1 MNLDNYKSIYF
12 IGIGGIGMSALA
24 HYFVNQGAKVRGY
37 DRSKTEL
44 TKGLEK
50 IGVEIS
56 YDENIDSLK
65 DLQNIQLT
73 IFTPAINP
81 KNIYFEYFKKSQV
94 PLLKRSQILGEI
106 TKPLDTIA
114 VGGTHGKT
122 TTSSIIAHIL
132 TSDNK
137 NGLCFIGGITSNYK
151 SNFLI
156 GKGNFSV
163 VEADEYDRSFMNLFP
178 DTIVLT
184 SMDSDHLDIY
194 ENQDS
199 LVNAFK
205 DFTNLLSDNKK
216 LIVEENITHLFQE
229 NLSYGFKKDNDLQII
244 NIQIKEGLYLF
255 DIIFKNQTYENF
267 VFKMPGSY
275 NLLNAAGSILAC
287 LINGITVDSIKNGLQ
302 SYSGVK
308 RRFDVQLSLPKLIYI
323 DDYAHHP
330 KEIDSLLSA
339 VKSFYPQKFV
349 VGVFQPHLFSRTR
362 DFMDYFAESLSGF
375 DEIFLLP
382 IYPAREAPIEG
393 IDSSVLMQKIKNTN
407 KRLINSVD
415 ELFNFL
421 NREIDMVLLT
431 IGAGDIDKWPE
442 QIKKIALNA

>member
-1 MNLDNYKSIYF
+1 MNLDNFKSIYF

-24 HYFVNQGAKVRGY
+24 HYFVNQGAKVSGY

-44 TKGLEK
+44 TIELEK
-50 IGVEIS
+50 VGVEIS

-65 DLQNIQLT
+65 DLQNIQLV
-73 IFTPAINP
+73 IFTPAIDS
-81 KNIYFEYFKKSQV
+81 KNKYFEYFKKSQV
-94 PLLKRSQILGEI
+94 LLLKRSQILGEI

-114 VGGTHGKT
+114 VAGTHGKT

-137 NGLCFIGGITSNYK
+137 DGLCFIGGITSNYK
-151 SNFLI
+151 SNFLT

-184 SMDSDHLDIY
+184 SMDADHLDIY
-194 ENQDS
+194 ENKDF
-199 LVNAFK
+199 LVEAFK

-216 LIVEENITHLFQE
+216 LIVEENISHFFKE

-244 NIQIKEGLYLF
+244 NVKIKEGLYLF
-255 DIIFKNQTYENF
+255 DIVFNNQTYENF

-375 DEIFLLP
+375 DQIFLLP

-393 IDSSVLMQKIKNTN
+393 IDSSVLIQKIKNNN
-407 KRLINSVD
+407 KRIINSVS
-415 ELFNFL
+415 ELFNFI
-421 NREIDMVLLT
+421 NRDLDMVLLT
-431 IGAGDIDKWPE
+431 IGAGDIDQWPK

>member
-1 MNLDNYKSIYF
+1 MYLDNFKSIYF

-24 HYFVNQGAKVRGY
+24 HYFVIQGLKVSGY
-37 DRSKTEL
+37 DRNKTEL
-44 TKGLEK
+44 TKELEK

-56 YDENIDSLK
+56 YNEKIDSLK
-65 DLQNIQLT
+65 GLEKFQMA
-73 IFTPAINP
+73 IFTPAIKA
-81 KNIYFEYFKKSQV
+81 KNIYLEYFKKNQV
-94 PLLKRSQILGEI
+94 PLFKRSQILGEI

-114 VGGTHGKT
+114 VAGTHGKT
-122 TTSSIIAHIL
+122 TISSIIAHIL
-132 TSDNK
+132 ISDK
-137 NGLCFIGGITSNYK
+137 KDGLCFIGGITSNYK

-156 GKGNFSV
+156 GEGNFSV

-184 SMDSDHLDIY
+184 SMDVDHLDIY

-199 LVNAFK
+199 LVNSFK

-216 LIVEENITHLFQE
+216 LIVEENITHFFQE

-244 NIQIKEGLYLF
+244 NIQIKKGLYLF
-255 DIIFKNQTYENF
+255 DIVFKNQTFENF
-267 VFKMPGSY
+267 IFNMPGSY

-287 LINGITVDSIKNGLQ
+287 LINGISVESVRNGLKN
-302 SYSGVK
+302 YLGVK

-330 KEIDSLLSA
+330 KEIDSLFSA
-339 VKSFYPQKFV
+339 VKSFYPQKII
-349 VGVFQPHLFSRTR
+349 VGVFQPHLYSRTR
-362 DFMDYFAESLSGF
+362 DFMDDFAESLSGF

-393 IDSSVLMQKIKNTN
+393 IDSLVLMRKINNNN
-407 KRLINSVD
+407 KRIINSVS
-415 ELFNFL
+415 ELFNFI
-421 NREIDMVLLT
+421 NRDLDMVLLT

-442 QIKKIALNA
+442 QIKKIALND

>member
-24 HYFVNQGAKVRGY
+24 HYFVNQGAKVSGY

-44 TKGLEK
+44 TKDLEK

-56 YDENIDSLK
+56 YDENINSLK
-65 DLQNIQLT
+65 DLENIQLT

-184 SMDSDHLDIY
+184 SMDADHLDIY

-287 LINGITVDSIKNGLQ
+287 LINGITVESIKNGLK
-302 SYSGVK
+302 SYLGVK
-308 RRFDVQLSLPKLIYI
+308 RRFDIQLSLPKLIYI

-375 DEIFLLP
+375 DQIFLLP

-393 IDSSVLMQKIKNTN
+393 IDSSALIQKIKNNN
-407 KRLINSVD
+407 KRIINSVD

>member
-1 MNLDNYKSIYF
+1 MNLDNFKSIYF

-24 HYFVNQGAKVRGY
+24 HYFVNQGAKVSGY

-44 TKGLEK
+44 TIELEK
-50 IGVEIS
+50 VGVEIS

-65 DLQNIQLT
+65 DLQNIQLV
-73 IFTPAINP
+73 IFTPAIDS

-114 VGGTHGKT
+114 VAGTHGKT

-137 NGLCFIGGITSNYK
+137 DGLCFIGGITSNYK

-184 SMDSDHLDIY
+184 SMDADHLDIY
-194 ENQDS
+194 ENKDF
-199 LVNAFK
+199 LVEAFK

-216 LIVEENITHLFQE
+216 LIVEENISHFFDE

-244 NIQIKEGLYLF
+244 NVQIKEGLYLF
-255 DIIFKNQTYENF
+255 DIVFNNQTYENF

-362 DFMDYFAESLSGF
+362 DFLDYFAESLSGF
-375 DEIFLLP
+375 DQIFLLP

-393 IDSSVLMQKIKNTN
+393 VDSSVLMKKINNSN

-421 NREIDMVLLT
+421 NRDLDMVLVT
-431 IGAGDIDKWPE
+431 IGAGDIDKWPD

>member
-1 MNLDNYKSIYF
+1 MNLDNLKSIYF

-24 HYFVNQGAKVRGY
+24 HYFINMGVKVSGY
-37 DRSKTEL
+37 DRIRTEL
-44 TKGLEK
+44 TKELEK

-56 YDENIDSLK
+56 YEENIDFLK
-65 DLQNIQLT
+65 DLQNIQLA
-73 IFTPAINP
+73 IFTPAINL

-94 PLLKRSQILGEI
+94 PLLKRSQILGEV

-114 VGGTHGKT
+114 VAGTHGKT

-137 NGLCFIGGITSNYK
+137 DGLCFIGGIASNYK

-156 GKGNFSV
+156 GEGNFSV

-184 SMDSDHLDIY
+184 SMDADHLDIY
-194 ENQDS
+194 ENKDS
-199 LVNAFK
+199 LVEAFK
-205 DFTNLLSDNKK
+205 NFTNLLSDNKK
-216 LIVEENITHLFQE
+216 LIVEENISHFFKK

-244 NIQIKEGLYLF
+244 NIQIKEGFYSF
-255 DIIFKNQTYENF
+255 DIIFKNKTYDNF

-287 LINGITVDSIKNGLQ
+287 LINGITVESIKNGLQ
-302 SYSGVK
+302 SYIGVK
-308 RRFDVQLSLPKLIYI
+308 RRFDIQLSLPKLIYI

-375 DEIFLLP
+375 DQIFLLP

-393 IDSSVLMQKIKNTN
+393 IDSSVLMKKIKNNN
-407 KRLINSVD
+407 KRIINSVS

-421 NREIDMVLLT
+421 NRDLDMVLLT
-431 IGAGDIDKWPE
+431 IGAGNIDQWPKK
-442 QIKKIALNA
+442 IKKIALDA

>member
-24 HYFVNQGAKVRGY
+24 HYFVNQGAKVSGY

-44 TKGLEK
+44 TKDLEK

-56 YDENIDSLK
+56 YDENINSLK
-65 DLQNIQLT
+65 DLENIQLT

-184 SMDSDHLDIY
+184 SMDADHLDIY

-287 LINGITVDSIKNGLQ
+287 LINGITVESIKNGLK
-302 SYSGVK
+302 SYLGVK
-308 RRFDVQLSLPKLIYI
+308 RRFDIQLSLPKLIYI

-375 DEIFLLP
+375 DQIFLLP

>member
-1 MNLDNYKSIYF
+1 MNLDNFKSIYF

-24 HYFVNQGAKVRGY
+24 HYFVNQGAKVSGY

-44 TKGLEK
+44 TKELEK
-50 IGVEIS
+50 VGVEIS

-65 DLQNIQLT
+65 DLQNIQLV

-114 VGGTHGKT
+114 VAGTHGKT
-122 TTSSIIAHIL
+122 TTSSIIAHIFR
-132 TSDNK
+132 SDNK
-137 NGLCFIGGITSNYK
+137 DGLCFIGGITSNYK

-156 GKGNFSV
+156 GKGSFSV

-184 SMDSDHLDIY
+184 SMDADHLDIY
-194 ENQDS
+194 ENKDF
-199 LVNAFK
+199 LVKAFK

-216 LIVEENITHLFQE
+216 LIVEENISHFFKE

-244 NIQIKEGLYLF
+244 NVQIKEGLYLF
-255 DIIFKNQTYENF
+255 DIVFNNQTYENF

-375 DEIFLLP
+375 DQIFLLP

-393 IDSSVLMQKIKNTN
+393 IDSSVLMQKIKNNN
-407 KRLINSVD
+407 KRIINSVS
-415 ELFNFL
+415 ELFNFI
-421 NREIDMVLLT
+421 NRDLDMVLLT
-431 IGAGDIDKWPE
+431 IGAGDIDQWPK

>member
-1 MNLDNYKSIYF
+1 MNLDNFKSIYF

-24 HYFVNQGAKVRGY
+24 HYFVNQGVKVSGY
-37 DRSKTEL
+37 DRSKKEL
-44 TKGLEK
+44 TKELEK

-65 DLQNIQLT
+65 DLQNIQLV

-114 VGGTHGKT
+114 VAGTHGKT
-122 TTSSIIAHIL
+122 TTSSIISHIL
-132 TSDNK
+132 KSDNK
-137 NGLCFIGGITSNYK
+137 DGLCFIGGITSNYN
-151 SNFLI
+151 SNFSI
-156 GKGNFSV
+156 GEGDFSV

-178 DTIVLT
+178 NTIVLT
-184 SMDSDHLDIY
+184 SMDADHLDIY
-194 ENQDS
+194 ENKDS
-199 LVNAFK
+199 LLEAFN
-205 DFTNLLSDNKK
+205 DFANLLSDNKK
-216 LIVEENITHLFQE
+216 LIVEENISHFFEQKV
-229 NLSYGFKKDNDLQII
+229 SYGFKKDNDLQII

-255 DIIFKNQTYENF
+255 DIVFKNQTYENF

-287 LINGITVDSIKNGLQ
+287 LINGITVESIKKGLQ

-339 VKSFYPQKFV
+339 VKSFYPEKFV
-349 VGVFQPHLFSRTR
+349 VGVFQPHLYSRTR

-375 DEIFLLP
+375 DQIFLLP
-382 IYPAREAPIEG
+382 IYPAREAPIKG
-393 IDSSVLMQKIKNTN
+393 VDSFVLMQKIKNNN
-407 KRLINSVD
+407 KRIINSVS
-415 ELFNFL
+415 ELFNFI
-421 NREIDMVLLT
+421 NRDLDMVLLT
-431 IGAGDIDKWPE
+431 IGAGDIDQWPKL
-442 QIKKIALNA
+442 IKKIALNA

>member
-1 MNLDNYKSIYF
+1 MNLDNFKSIYF

-24 HYFVNQGAKVRGY
+24 HYFVNQGAKVSGY

-44 TKGLEK
+44 TIELEK
-50 IGVEIS
+50 VGVEIS
-56 YDENIDSLK
+56 YYESINTLK
-65 DLQNIQLT
+65 DLENIQLT

-94 PLLKRSQILGEI
+94 PLLKRSQILGKI

-137 NGLCFIGGITSNYK
+137 NGLCFIGGITSNYE

-308 RRFDVQLSLPKLIYI
+308 RRFDVSP
-323 DDYAHHP
+323 
-330 KEIDSLLSA
+330 
-339 VKSFYPQKFV
+339 
-349 VGVFQPHLFSRTR
+349 LF
-362 DFMDYFAESLSGF
+362 
-375 DEIFLLP
+375 P
-382 IYPAREAPIEG
+382 I
-393 IDSSVLMQKIKNTN
+393 V
-407 KRLINSVD
+407 
-415 ELFNFL
+415 
-421 NREIDMVLLT
+421 
-431 IGAGDIDKWPE
+431 
-442 QIKKIALNA
+442 

>member
-24 HYFVNQGAKVRGY
+24 HYFVNQGAKVSGY
-37 DRSKTEL
+37 DRIKTEL
-44 TKGLEK
+44 TKELEK
-50 IGVEIS
+50 VGVEIS
-56 YDENIDSLK
+56 YDENIDSLN
-65 DLQNIQLT
+65 DLKNIQLT

-94 PLLKRSQILGEI
+94 PLLKRSKILGEI

-156 GKGNFSV
+156 GEGNFSV

-184 SMDSDHLDIY
+184 SMDADHLDIY

-205 DFTNLLSDNKK
+205 DFTNLLIDNKK
-216 LIVEENITHLFQE
+216 LIVEENISHLFQE

-244 NIQIKEGLYLF
+244 NIQIKEGMYLF
-255 DIIFKNQTYENF
+255 NIVFKNQTYENF

-287 LINGITVDSIKNGLQ
+287 LINGITVESIKNGLK

-308 RRFDVQLSLPKLIYI
+308 RRFDIQLSLPKFIYI

-339 VKSFYPQKFV
+339 VKSFYPQKLI
-349 VGVFQPHLFSRTR
+349 VGVFQPHLYSRTR
-362 DFMDYFAESLSGF
+362 DFLDYFAESLSGF

-393 IDSSVLMQKIKNTN
+393 IDSSILMQKIKNTN

-421 NREIDMVLLT
+421 NIEIDMVLLT

>member
-1 MNLDNYKSIYF
+1 MNLDNFKSIYF

-44 TKGLEK
+44 TIELEK
-50 IGVEIS
+50 VGVEIS

-65 DLQNIQLT
+65 DLQNIQLV
-73 IFTPAINP
+73 IFTPAIDS

-114 VGGTHGKT
+114 VAGTHGKT
-122 TTSSIIAHIL
+122 TTSSILAHIL

-137 NGLCFIGGITSNYK
+137 DGLSLIGGITSNYK
-151 SNFLI
+151 SNFSI
-156 GKGNFSV
+156 GEGDFSE

-178 DTIVLT
+178 NTIVLT
-184 SMDSDHLDIY
+184 SMDADHLHIY
-194 ENQDS
+194 ENKDF
-199 LVNAFK
+199 LVEAFK

-216 LIVEENITHLFQE
+216 LIVEENISHFFKE

-244 NIQIKEGLYLF
+244 NVQIKEGLYLF
-255 DIIFKNQTYENF
+255 DIVFNNQTYENF

-375 DEIFLLP
+375 DQIFLLP

-393 IDSSVLMQKIKNTN
+393 IDSSVLIQKIKNNN
-407 KRLINSVD
+407 KRIINSVS
-415 ELFNFL
+415 ELFNFI
-421 NREIDMVLLT
+421 NRDLDMVLLT
-431 IGAGDIDKWPE
+431 IGAGDIDQWPK

>member
-1 MNLDNYKSIYF
+1 MYLDNFKSIYF

-24 HYFVNQGAKVRGY
+24 HYFVIQGLKVSGY
-37 DRSKTEL
+37 DRNKTEL
-44 TKGLEK
+44 TKELEK

-56 YDENIDSLK
+56 YNEKIDSLK
-65 DLQNIQLT
+65 GLEKFQMA
-73 IFTPAINP
+73 IFTPAVKA
-81 KNIYFEYFKKSQV
+81 KNIYLEYFKKNQV
-94 PLLKRSQILGEI
+94 PLFKRSQILGEI

-114 VGGTHGKT
+114 VAGTHGKT
-122 TTSSIIAHIL
+122 TISSIIAHIL
-132 TSDNK
+132 ISDK
-137 NGLCFIGGITSNYK
+137 KDGLCFIGGITSNYK

-156 GKGNFSV
+156 GEGNFSV

-184 SMDSDHLDIY
+184 SMDADHLDIY

-199 LVNAFK
+199 LVNSFK

-216 LIVEENITHLFQE
+216 LIVEENITHFFQE

-244 NIQIKEGLYLF
+244 NIQIKKGLYLF
-255 DIIFKNQTYENF
+255 DIVFKNQTFENF
-267 VFKMPGSY
+267 IFNMPGSY

-287 LINGITVDSIKNGLQ
+287 LINGISVESVRNGLKN
-302 SYSGVK
+302 YLGVK

-330 KEIDSLLSA
+330 KEIDSLFSA
-339 VKSFYPQKFV
+339 VKSFYPQKII
-349 VGVFQPHLFSRTR
+349 VGVFQPHLYSRTR
-362 DFMDYFAESLSGF
+362 DFMDDFAESLSGF

-393 IDSSVLMQKIKNTN
+393 IDSLVLMRKINNNN
-407 KRLINSVD
+407 KRIINSVS
-415 ELFNFL
+415 ELFNFI
-421 NREIDMVLLT
+421 NRDLDMVLLT

-442 QIKKIALNA
+442 QIKKIALND

>member
-1 MNLDNYKSIYF
+1 MNLDNFKSIYF

-24 HYFVNQGAKVRGY
+24 HYFVNQGVKVSGY
-37 DRSKTEL
+37 DRTKSEL
-44 TKGLEK
+44 TKELEK
-50 IGVEIS
+50 IGVEIFH
-56 YDENIDSLK
+56 DENIDSLK
-65 DLQNIQLT
+65 DLKNIQLA

-106 TKPLDTIA
+106 TKSLDTIA
-114 VGGTHGKT
+114 VAGTHGKT

-132 TSDNK
+132 TSDK
-137 NGLCFIGGITSNYK
+137 KDGLCFIGGITSNYK

-156 GKGNFSV
+156 GDGDFSV

-184 SMDSDHLDIY
+184 SMDADHLDIY
-194 ENQDS
+194 ENKDS
-199 LVNAFK
+199 LINAFK

-216 LIVEENITHLFQE
+216 LIVEENISHFFKE

-244 NIQIKEGLYLF
+244 NIQIKECLYLF
-255 DIIFKNQTYENF
+255 DIIFNNQTYENF

-287 LINGITVDSIKNGLQ
+287 LINGITVESIKNGLE

-375 DEIFLLP
+375 DQIFLLP
-382 IYPAREAPIEG
+382 IYPARESPIEG
-393 IDSSVLMQKIKNTN
+393 TDSSVLMQKIKNSN
-407 KRLINSVD
+407 KRIINSVN
-415 ELFNFL
+415 ELFNFI
-421 NREIDMVLLT
+421 NRDLDTVLLT
-431 IGAGDIDKWPE
+431 IGAGDIDQWPK

>member
-24 HYFVNQGAKVRGY
+24 HYFVNQGAKVSGY

-44 TKGLEK
+44 TKELEK

-65 DLQNIQLT
+65 DLENIQLT

-137 NGLCFIGGITSNYK
+137 NGLCFIGGVTSNYK

-156 GKGNFSV
+156 GEGNFSV

-216 LIVEENITHLFQE
+216 LIVEENISHFFQE

-255 DIIFKNQTYENF
+255 DIVFKNQTYENF
-267 VFKMPGSY
+267 KFKMPGSY

-287 LINGITVDSIKNGLQ
+287 LINGITVESIKNGLK

-308 RRFDVQLSLPKLIYI
+308 RRFDIQLSLPKFIYI

-330 KEIDSLLSA
+330 KEIYSLLNA
-339 VKSFYPQKFV
+339 VKSFYPQKII

-382 IYPAREAPIEG
+382 IYPAREAPIDG

-415 ELFNFL
+415 ELFKFL
-421 NREIDMVLLT
+421 NREIDMVLIT

-442 QIKKIALNA
+442 QIKKMF

>member
-1 MNLDNYKSIYF
+1 MNLDNFKSIYF

-24 HYFVNQGAKVRGY
+24 HYFVNQGAKVSGY

-44 TKGLEK
+44 TIELEK
-50 IGVEIS
+50 VGIEIS

-65 DLQNIQLT
+65 DLQNIQLV
-73 IFTPAINP
+73 IFTPAIDS

-114 VGGTHGKT
+114 VAGTHGKT

-137 NGLCFIGGITSNYK
+137 DGLCFIGGITSNYK
-151 SNFLI
+151 SNFLT

-184 SMDSDHLDIY
+184 SMDADHLDIY
-194 ENQDS
+194 ENKDF
-199 LVNAFK
+199 LVEAFK

-216 LIVEENITHLFQE
+216 LIVEENISHFFKE

-244 NIQIKEGLYLF
+244 NVQIKEGLYLF
-255 DIIFKNQTYENF
+255 DIVFNNQTYQNF

-330 KEIDSLLSA
+330 KEINSLLSA

-375 DEIFLLP
+375 DQIFLLP

-393 IDSSVLMQKIKNTN
+393 IDSSVLIQKIKNNN
-407 KRLINSVD
+407 KRIINSVS
-415 ELFNFL
+415 ELFNFI
-421 NREIDMVLLT
+421 NRDLDMVLLT
-431 IGAGDIDKWPE
+431 IGAGDIDQWPK

>member
-1 MNLDNYKSIYF
+1 MNLDNFKSIYF

-24 HYFVNQGAKVRGY
+24 HYFVNQGAKVSGY

-44 TKGLEK
+44 TKELEK
-50 IGVEIS
+50 VGVQIS

-65 DLQNIQLT
+65 DLQNIQLV
-73 IFTPAINP
+73 IFTPAIDS

-114 VGGTHGKT
+114 VAGTHGKT

-137 NGLCFIGGITSNYK
+137 DGLCFIGGITSNYK
-151 SNFLI
+151 SNFLT

-184 SMDSDHLDIY
+184 SMDADHLDIY
-194 ENQDS
+194 ENKDF
-199 LVNAFK
+199 LVEAFK
-205 DFTNLLSDNKK
+205 DFTNLLSDKKK
-216 LIVEENITHLFQE
+216 LIVEENISHFFKE

-244 NIQIKEGLYLF
+244 NVQIKEGLYLF
-255 DIIFKNQTYENF
+255 DIVFNNQTYQNF

-375 DEIFLLP
+375 DQIFLLP

-393 IDSSVLMQKIKNTN
+393 IDSSVLIQKIKNNN
-407 KRLINSVD
+407 KRIINSVS
-415 ELFNFL
+415 ELFNFI
-421 NREIDMVLLT
+421 NRDLDMVLLT
-431 IGAGDIDKWPE
+431 IGAGDIDQWPK

>member
-1 MNLDNYKSIYF
+1 MYLDNFKSIYF

-24 HYFVNQGAKVRGY
+24 HYFVIQGLKVSGY
-37 DRSKTEL
+37 DRNKTEL
-44 TKGLEK
+44 TKELEK

-56 YDENIDSLK
+56 YNEKIDSLK
-65 DLQNIQLT
+65 GLEKFQMA
-73 IFTPAINP
+73 IFTPAIKA
-81 KNIYFEYFKKSQV
+81 KNIYLEYFKKNQV
-94 PLLKRSQILGEI
+94 PLFKRSQILGEI

-114 VGGTHGKT
+114 VAGTHGKT
-122 TTSSIIAHIL
+122 TISSIIAHIL
-132 TSDNK
+132 ISDK
-137 NGLCFIGGITSNYK
+137 KDGLCFIGGITSNYK

-156 GKGNFSV
+156 GEGNFSV

-184 SMDSDHLDIY
+184 SMDADHLDIY

-199 LVNAFK
+199 LVNSFK

-216 LIVEENITHLFQE
+216 LIVEENITHFFQE

-255 DIIFKNQTYENF
+255 DIVFKNQTFENF
-267 VFKMPGSY
+267 IFNMPGSY

-287 LINGITVDSIKNGLQ
+287 LINGISVESVRNGLKN
-302 SYSGVK
+302 YLGVK

-330 KEIDSLLSA
+330 KEIDSLFSA
-339 VKSFYPQKFV
+339 VKSFYPQKII
-349 VGVFQPHLFSRTR
+349 VGVFQPHLYSRTR
-362 DFMDYFAESLSGF
+362 DFMDDFAESLSGF

-393 IDSSVLMQKIKNTN
+393 IDSLVLMRKINNNN
-407 KRLINSVD
+407 KRIINSVS
-415 ELFNFL
+415 ELFNFI
-421 NREIDMVLLT
+421 NRDLDMVLLT

-442 QIKKIALNA
+442 QIKKIALND

>member
-1 MNLDNYKSIYF
+1 MNLDNFKSIYF

-24 HYFVNQGAKVRGY
+24 HYFVNQGAKVSGY

-44 TKGLEK
+44 TIELEK
-50 IGVEIS
+50 VGVEIS

-65 DLQNIQLT
+65 DLQNIQLV
-73 IFTPAINP
+73 IFTPAIDS

-114 VGGTHGKT
+114 VAGTHGKT

-137 NGLCFIGGITSNYK
+137 DGLCFIGGITSNYK

-184 SMDSDHLDIY
+184 SMDADHLDIY
-194 ENQDS
+194 ENKDF
-199 LVNAFK
+199 LVEAFK
-205 DFTNLLSDNKK
+205 DFTNLLSDKKK
-216 LIVEENITHLFQE
+216 LIVEENISHFFKE

-244 NIQIKEGLYLF
+244 NVQIKEGLYLF
-255 DIIFKNQTYENF
+255 DIVFNNQTYQNF

-362 DFMDYFAESLSGF
+362 DFLDYFAESLSGF
-375 DEIFLLP
+375 DQIFLLP

-393 IDSSVLMQKIKNTN
+393 VDSSVLMKKINNSN

-421 NREIDMVLLT
+421 NRDLDMVLVT
-431 IGAGDIDKWPE
+431 IGAGDIDKWPD

>member
-1 MNLDNYKSIYF
+1 MYLDNYKSIYF

-24 HYFVNQGAKVRGY
+24 YYFVNLGAKVSGY
-37 DRSKTEL
+37 DRNKTEL
-44 TKGLEK
+44 TKELEK

-56 YDENIDSLK
+56 YDENIDYLN
-65 DLQNIQLT
+65 DLENIQLA
-73 IFTPAINP
+73 IFTPAINS
-81 KNIYFEYFKKSQV
+81 KNIYFKYFKKSQV

-106 TKPLDTIA
+106 TKSLDTIA
-114 VGGTHGKT
+114 VAGTHGKT

-132 TSDNK
+132 KSDNK
-137 NGLCFIGGITSNYK
+137 DGLCFIGGIASNYK

-156 GKGNFSV
+156 GEGNFSV

-184 SMDSDHLDIY
+184 SMDADHLDIY

-199 LVNAFK
+199 LVKAFK
-205 DFTNLLSDNKK
+205 DFTKLLKNNKK
-216 LIVEENITHLFQE
+216 LIVEENISHFFQK

-255 DIIFKNQTYENF
+255 DIIFKNQNYDNF

-287 LINGITVDSIKNGLQ
+287 LINGINVESIKNGLK

-308 RRFDVQLSLPKLIYI
+308 RRFDIHLSLPEFIYI

-339 VKSFYPQKFV
+339 VKSFYPQKLI
-349 VGVFQPHLFSRTR
+349 VGVFQPHLYSRTR
-362 DFMDYFAESLSGF
+362 DFMDFFAESLSGF

-393 IDSSVLMQKIKNTN
+393 VDSSVLMKKIKNNN
-407 KRLINSVD
+407 KRIINSVS
-415 ELFNFL
+415 ELFKFL
-421 NREIDMVLLT
+421 NLDLDMVLLT
-431 IGAGDIDKWPE
+431 LGAGDIDKWPE
-442 QIKKIALNA
+442 QIKKML

>member
-1 MNLDNYKSIYF
+1 MNLDNFKSIYF

-24 HYFVNQGAKVRGY
+24 HYFVNQGAKVSGY

-44 TKGLEK
+44 TKELEK
-50 IGVEIS
+50 VGVEIS

-137 NGLCFIGGITSNYK
+137 NGLCFIGGITSNYE

-184 SMDSDHLDIY
+184 SMDADHLDIY

-199 LVNAFK
+199 LLNAFK

-287 LINGITVDSIKNGLQ
+287 LINGITVESIKNGLK

-308 RRFDVQLSLPKLIYI
+308 RRFDIQLSLPKLIYI

-375 DEIFLLP
+375 DQIFLLP

-393 IDSSVLMQKIKNTN
+393 INSSVLIQKIKNNN
-407 KRLINSVD
+407 KRIINSVN
-415 ELFNFL
+415 ELFNFI
-421 NREIDMVLLT
+421 NRDLDMVLLT
-431 IGAGDIDKWPE
+431 IGAGDIDQWPK

>member
-1 MNLDNYKSIYF
+1 MNLDNFKSIYF

-24 HYFVNQGAKVRGY
+24 HYFVNQGAKVSGY

-44 TKGLEK
+44 TIELEK
-50 IGVEIS
+50 VGVEIS

-65 DLQNIQLT
+65 DLQNIQLV
-73 IFTPAINP
+73 IFTPAIDS

-114 VGGTHGKT
+114 VAGTHGKT
-122 TTSSIIAHIL
+122 TTSAIIAHIL

-137 NGLCFIGGITSNYK
+137 DGLCFIGGITSNYK
-151 SNFLI
+151 SNFLT

-184 SMDSDHLDIY
+184 SMDADHLDIY
-194 ENQDS
+194 ENKDF
-199 LVNAFK
+199 LVEAFK
-205 DFTNLLSDNKK
+205 DFTNLLSDKKK
-216 LIVEENITHLFQE
+216 LIVEENISHFFKE

-244 NIQIKEGLYLF
+244 NVQIKEGLYLF
-255 DIIFKNQTYENF
+255 DIVFNNQTYENF

-375 DEIFLLP
+375 DQIFLLP
-382 IYPAREAPIEG
+382 IYPAREAPIGG
-393 IDSSVLMQKIKNTN
+393 IDSSVLIQKIKNNN
-407 KRLINSVD
+407 KRIINSVS
-415 ELFNFL
+415 ELFNFI
-421 NREIDMVLLT
+421 NRDLDMVLLT
-431 IGAGDIDKWPE
+431 IGAGDIDQWPK

>member
-24 HYFVNQGAKVRGY
+24 HYFVNQGARVSGY

-44 TKGLEK
+44 TIELEK
-50 IGVEIS
+50 VGVEIS

-65 DLQNIQLT
+65 DLQNIQLV
-73 IFTPAINP
+73 IFTPAIDS

-114 VGGTHGKT
+114 VAGTHGKT

-137 NGLCFIGGITSNYK
+137 DGLCFIGGITSNYK

-184 SMDSDHLDIY
+184 SMDADHLDIY

-216 LIVEENITHLFQE
+216 LIVEENISHLFQE

-287 LINGITVDSIKNGLQ
+287 LINGITVESIKNGLK
-302 SYSGVK
+302 SYLGVK
-308 RRFDVQLSLPKLIYI
+308 RRFDIQLSLPKLIYI

-375 DEIFLLP
+375 DQIFLLP

-393 IDSSVLMQKIKNTN
+393 IDSSVLIQKIKNNN
-407 KRLINSVD
+407 KRIINSVS
-415 ELFNFL
+415 ELFNFI
-421 NREIDMVLLT
+421 NRDLYTVLLT
-431 IGAGDIDKWPE
+431 IGAGDIDQWPK

>member
-1 MNLDNYKSIYF
+1 MNLDNFKSIYF

-24 HYFVNQGAKVRGY
+24 HYFVNQGAKVSGY

-44 TKGLEK
+44 TIELEK
-50 IGVEIS
+50 VGVEIS

-65 DLQNIQLT
+65 DLQNIQLV
-73 IFTPAINP
+73 IFTPAIDS

-114 VGGTHGKT
+114 VAGTHGKT

-137 NGLCFIGGITSNYK
+137 DGLCFIGGITSNYK
-151 SNFLI
+151 SNFLT

-184 SMDSDHLDIY
+184 SMDADHLDIY
-194 ENQDS
+194 ENKDF
-199 LVNAFK
+199 LVEAFK

-216 LIVEENITHLFQE
+216 LIVEENISHFFKE

-244 NIQIKEGLYLF
+244 NVQIKEGLYLF
-255 DIIFKNQTYENF
+255 DIVFNNQTHENF

-375 DEIFLLP
+375 DQIFLLP

-393 IDSSVLMQKIKNTN
+393 IDSSALIQKIKNNN
-407 KRLINSVD
+407 KRIINSVS
-415 ELFNFL
+415 ELFNFI
-421 NREIDMVLLT
+421 NRDLDMVLLT
-431 IGAGDIDKWPE
+431 IGAGDIDQWPK

>member
-24 HYFVNQGAKVRGY
+24 HYFVNQGAKVSGY

-44 TKGLEK
+44 TKDLEK

-56 YDENIDSLK
+56 YDENINSLK
-65 DLQNIQLT
+65 DLENIQLT

-94 PLLKRSQILGEI
+94 PLLKRSKILGEI

-184 SMDSDHLDIY
+184 SMDADHLDIY

-287 LINGITVDSIKNGLQ
+287 LINGITVESIKNGLK
-302 SYSGVK
+302 SYLGVK
-308 RRFDVQLSLPKLIYI
+308 RRFDIQLSLPKLIYI

>member
-24 HYFVNQGAKVRGY
+24 HYFVNQGAKVSGY

-44 TKGLEK
+44 TKDLEK

-56 YDENIDSLK
+56 YDENINSLK
-65 DLQNIQLT
+65 DLENIQLT

-94 PLLKRSQILGEI
+94 PLLKRSKILGEI

-287 LINGITVDSIKNGLQ
+287 LINGITVESIKNGLK

-308 RRFDVQLSLPKLIYI
+308 RRFDIQLSLPKLIYI

>member
-24 HYFVNQGAKVRGY
+24 HYFVNQGAKVSGY

-44 TKGLEK
+44 TKDLEK

-56 YDENIDSLK
+56 YDENINSLK
-65 DLQNIQLT
+65 DLENIQLT

-94 PLLKRSQILGEI
+94 PLLKRSQILGKI

-287 LINGITVDSIKNGLQ
+287 LINGITVESIKNGLK
-302 SYSGVK
+302 SYLGVK
-308 RRFDVQLSLPKLIYI
+308 RRFDIQLSLPKLIYI

>member
-1 MNLDNYKSIYF
+1 MNLDNFKSIYF

-24 HYFVNQGAKVRGY
+24 HYFVNQGARVSGY

-44 TKGLEK
+44 TIELEK
-50 IGVEIS
+50 VGVKIS

-65 DLQNIQLT
+65 GLQNIQLV
-73 IFTPAINP
+73 IFTPAIDS

-114 VGGTHGKT
+114 VAGTHGKT

-137 NGLCFIGGITSNYK
+137 DGLCFIGGITTNYK

-184 SMDSDHLDIY
+184 SMDADHLDIY
-194 ENQDS
+194 ENKDF
-199 LVNAFK
+199 LVEAFK
-205 DFTNLLSDNKK
+205 DFTNLLSDNKR
-216 LIVEENITHLFQE
+216 LIVEENISHFFKE

-244 NIQIKEGLYLF
+244 NVQIKEGLYLF
-255 DIIFKNQTYENF
+255 DIVFNNQTYENF

-375 DEIFLLP
+375 DQIFLLP

-393 IDSSVLMQKIKNTN
+393 INSSVLIQKIKNNN
-407 KRLINSVD
+407 KRIINSVS
-415 ELFNFL
+415 ELFNFI
-421 NREIDMVLLT
+421 NRDLDMVLLT
-431 IGAGDIDKWPE
+431 IGAGDIDQWPK

>member
-24 HYFVNQGAKVRGY
+24 HYFVNQGAKVSGY

-44 TKGLEK
+44 TKDLEK

-56 YDENIDSLK
+56 YDENINSLK
-65 DLQNIQLT
+65 DLENIQLT

-375 DEIFLLP
+375 DQIFLLP